1 MTRYFF
7 DVVRDGH
14 DYVDW
19 KGQHFLDLKAAKAH
33 AAKIA
38 RELAQED
45 RVYVSGSVCIADEHG
60 EELHRLLIAADVTIV
75 D

>member
-38 RELAQED
+38 RELAQDD
-45 RVYVSGSVCIADEHG
+45 RVYVGGSVCVADEHR
-60 EELHRLLIAADVTIV
+60 EELHSALIGVIV